1 MALKWLNLEVL
12 NNKMKIYLMDNKSHV
27 LCPSL
32 EKGLKSLNNRVE
44 HITLPKNHEEILI
57 VFKEKEGGIVFLP
70 QIWKDLLCVKIIREF
85 QMLKTPF
92 ETVLVG
98 SSPSISNLIVAF
110 NNGLKVILETPIKE
124 DKLSQAISRA
134 TQHLKQK
141 MDQMETANRLS
152 IYESGSMPHHYS
164 PQLRERDQ
172 LLAHAILDII
182 NQKGPLING
191 KVSILLVS
199 TSKAQ
204 QKKLEGFLK
213 SIGISVKEANGMEQ
227 ALKAGAEKSFNVVI
241 SDTLLPD
248 GDAVALANGLRKIL
262 KTKMPR
268 FLVWSASPDKTSEL
282 LSPEN
287 HIDGVIIKP
296 GPDAGIESILPS
308 LLAGIYGTEAY

>member
-1 MALKWLNLEVL
+1 
-12 NNKMKIYLMDNKSHV
+12 MKIYLLDNKSHV
-27 LCPSL
+27 IVPPL
-32 EKGLKSLNNRVE
+32 EKELKNLNNRIE
-44 HITLPKNHEEILI
+44 HITLPENHEEILTL
-57 VFKEKEGGIVFLP
+57 FKDKEGGIVFLP
-70 QIWKDLLCVKIIREF
+70 QIWKDLFCVKIIHEL
-85 QMLKTPF
+85 QTLKTPF
-92 ETVLVG
+92 ETVLVS

-110 NNGLKVILETPIKE
+110 NSGLKVILETPVKE

-141 MDQMETANRLS
+141 MDQMETVNRLS

-164 PQLRERDQ
+164 PQLTERDQ

-191 KVSILLVS
+191 KVNILLVS

-213 SIGISVKEANGMEQ
+213 NIGISVKKASGMEQ
-227 ALKAGAEKSFNVVI
+227 ALKISAEKNFNVVI

-248 GDAVALANGLRKIL
+248 GDAITLVNGLRKTL

-268 FLVWSASPDKTSEL
+268 FLVWSASADKVSEL
-282 LSPEN
+282 LNPEN
-287 HIDGVIIKP
+287 HIDDVIIKP
-296 GPDAGIESILPS
+296 GPCTGIESILPS
-308 LLAGIYGTEAY
+308 LLAGIYATEVG